1 MPPRTLLIGCLVLA
15 ALAAAVFA
23 ARSGAA
29 PAAEPAIALLPSFQP
44 PAGADGA
51 SLVEDRGWT
60 YDSALA
66 VIAYATAGRT
76 KRAGELLAQL
86 SELQNP
92 DGSLDGSYSLTGG
105 AGDKVIRG
113 GVIAWTAAAATRYRD
128 FACSGSYDQLLRG
141 TVRWLLNNRDMRRGS
156 ATYGMVLGGPGMD
169 SIAAEH
175 NLVASAA
182 FAHALDETGGSSRG
196 CKLPLRGL
204 PRRQLARANR
214 LLDAAINRTLL
225 ARDDAGRVTA
235 IRQGPAD
242 DAIALDAQAY
252 GALWLIRHGR
262 LEDARRVIDNA
273 DRLMLLARPDG
284 RVGYKP
290 FAEPWG
296 PDVLWTEGTLQM
308 AFAKIRLGQR
318 PGRLLREVRAW
329 AATSVPGMLLHSD
342 RDDLGSPA
350 GDYHRWPASAPA
362 AWLTL
367 SQATLRHQDRRGS

>member
-1 MPPRTLLIGCLVLA
+1 MLARTLLIGCLI
-15 ALAAAVFA
+15 LAAAAAALTA
-23 ARSGAA
+23 ARTHAA
-29 PAAEPAIALLPSFQP
+29 STAEPAIALLASFQP
-44 PAGADGA
+44 PAGAAGA
-51 SLVEDRGWT
+51 SLVQDRAWT

-66 VIAYATAGRT
+66 VIAYSTAGQR
-76 KRAGELLAQL
+76 KRAGDLLAQL

-92 DGSLDGSYSLTGG
+92 DGSLDGSYSLMGG

-128 FACSGSYDQLLRG
+128 SACSGRYDRLLRD
-141 TVRWLLNNRDMRRGS
+141 TVRWLLNNRDTQSGS
-156 ATYGMVLGGPGMD
+156 LSYGMVLGGPGMD

-182 FAHALDETGGSSRG
+182 FAHAIDETNGSSRG

-204 PRRQLARANR
+204 SRRQLTRADQ

-225 ARDDAGRVTA
+225 VRDDAGQVTA
-235 IRQGPAD
+235 IRQGPED

-262 LEDARRVIDNA
+262 LADARRVIANA
-273 DRLMLLARPDG
+273 DRLMLTARPDG
-284 RVGYKP
+284 KIGYKP
-290 FAEPWG
+290 FAEAWG

-318 PGRLLREVRAW
+318 PGKLLRNVRTW
-329 AATSVPGMLLHSD
+329 AATKKPRMLLHAD
-342 RDDLGSPA
+342 RDDVGSAA
-350 GDYHRWPASAPA
+350 GDYHRWPAAAPE
-362 AWLTL
+362 AWMVLA
-367 SQATLRHQDRRGS
+367 QATMRRPDGQRS